1 MEKIKSLKIVLLVLF
16 VVAILVIVRT
26 TNKNRFKQD
35 AQNAVETVVSDNLL
49 VTTNDL
55 KKNENQ
61 YLVVVLDE
69 TESLPYKNSLKI
81 NFDKLLEDSSLQK
94 LKETKSKILL
104 ASTDNSKAVKAWV
117 ILNQLAYKNVFVLTS
132 EENPEVL
139 KYKFQPDTTAE
150 IEISEQSNE

>member
-26 TNKNRFKQD
+26 NKNRFNQD
-35 AQNAVETVVSDNLL
+35 AQNAVETVVSDNLI
-49 VTTNDL
+49 VTANDL